1 MKKIFIEIF
10 ECDCCKFVEYVV
22 KNAIR
27 GYEEKVECK
36 NYTLP
41 QDRAVFEKYG
51 VKITEANEIQRTAPL
66 VVLRKEGEKEV
77 KIDKVN
83 RIGIQRALN
92 SFLEKEENQN

>member
-1 MKKIFIEIF
+1 MKKILVEIF
-10 ECDCCKFVEYVV
+10 ECDCCRFVEYVV

-51 VKITEANEIQRTAPL
+51 VMITEANGILKTAPL
-66 VVLRKEGEKEV
+66 VVLIKEGEKEV

-83 RIGIQRALN
+83 RIRIQRALD
-92 SFLEKEENQN
+92 SFLKEEVN